1 MAHTAQ
7 PRHNFNLPQ
16 LAAPY
21 NAKPSLELGAYAFAK
36 GAGAGLLVSAVQNA
50 LDSHSRGA
58 AGVISRT
65 GGTVG
70 LFGMLPMLLFR
81 SRFVQ
86 WDIDYSLD
94 SLNSLARAGL
104 LPVSFS
110 LRTRT

>member
-21 NAKPSLELGAYAFAK
+21 NAKPSIELGAYAAAK

-58 AGVISRT
+58 AGVLSRT

-70 LFGMLPMLLFR
+70 LFGRLLAMLR
-81 SRFVQ
+81 WGCGQ
-86 WDIDYSLD
+86 WNIDYSLD
-94 SLNSLARAGL
+94 SLFCFRYHSSMTITLETRA
-104 LPVSFS
+104 
-110 LRTRT
+110 